1 MKGLLIK
8 DFKLMKNNMK
18 NSLLMI
24 VFIAVGISAYTSD
37 ITFVITYLTIIGTTF
52 TTSTLS
58 YDEFDNGYTFLL
70 SLPITR
76 RGYIV
81 EKYIF
86 GLCMIGVGWL
96 IGTIVDIAAGI
107 TRQIMMPAE
116 MILTALTLLPV
127 GFLILALLIP
137 FHLKFGGDKGRIVMI
152 GALGLLFFLIT
163 VGAAVMKSMDIHLD
177 AIGNAMGK
185 HLSVLGEGT
194 VIAALYGIGIVLLLL
209 SCRISMGIMEKKE
222 F

>member
-18 NSLLMI
+18 NSLILI
-24 VFIAVGISAYTSD
+24 VLIAIGISAYTSD
-37 ITFVITYLTIIGTTF
+37 LTFVITYLTIIGTTF

-70 SLPITR
+70 SLPVTR
-76 RGYIV
+76 RGYII
-81 EKYIF
+81 EKYLF

-96 IGTIVDIAAGI
+96 IGTIVEIVAGMAKYG
-107 TRQIMMPAE
+107 MMPTE

-127 GFLILALLIP
+127 GFLILAILIP
-137 FHLKFGGDKGRIVMI
+137 FHLKFGSDKGRIVMI
-152 GALGLLFFLIT
+152 GAMGLLFLLIT
-163 VGAAVMKSMDIHLD
+163 VGATIIKSTDINLD
-177 AIGNAMGK
+177 AIGNSIGN
-185 HLSVLGEGT
+185 HLVLGVGAT
-194 VIAALYGIGIVLLLL
+194 VAAFYGIGFVLLLL
-209 SCRISMGIMEKKE
+209 SCRISIGIMERKE